1 MEYWAIGYDER
12 WNRDIGFDVTATCDH
27 PDCQKAINRG
37 VEHVCGSEPYGGDSG
52 CGLYFCADH
61 LETKTLDADEG
72 PISVC
77 AQCASGKEP
86 FEPTPDSKEWVE
98 YKQTSHYWAGWRTYH
113 QGKATS

>member
-1 MEYWAIGYDER
+1 MDYWAIGYDEH
-12 WNRDIGFDVTATCDH
+12 WNRDIGFDVTANCDH
-27 PDCQKAINRG
+27 PDCKNTIDRGIN
-37 VEHVCGSEPYGGDSG
+37 HVCGSEPYGGDTG

-61 LETKTLDADEG
+61 LETRTVSDEEG
-72 PISVC
+72 PTALC

-113 QGKATS
+113 QNKGSS